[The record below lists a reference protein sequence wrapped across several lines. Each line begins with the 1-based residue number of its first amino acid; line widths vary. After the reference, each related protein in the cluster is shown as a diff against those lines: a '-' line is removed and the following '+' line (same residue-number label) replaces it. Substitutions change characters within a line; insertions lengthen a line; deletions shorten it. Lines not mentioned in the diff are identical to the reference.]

1 MNNTVKITLGF
12 LGGVAIIAASM
23 FGIPAYNV
31 WQQKMEGK
39 SQLAKAEQ
47 NRQILVQEAMAK
59 KEAAV
64 LDAEAEYIR
73 AEGMAKAI
81 EVENGKLTDRYI
93 QYLWVRNQTDLN
105 NKTIIYIPTEAN
117 LPVLEAN
124 RLNN

>member
-1 MNNTVKITLGF
+1 MSSVTKIIIGALT
-12 LGGVAIIAASM
+12 GVALIACAM

-31 WQQKMEGK
+31 WQQEMEGK
-39 SQLAKAEQ
+39 AELAKAEQ
-47 NRQILVQEAMAK
+47 NRQILIQEANAK

-64 LDAEAEYIR
+64 LDAEAEFIR
-73 AEGMAKAI
+73 ARGMAKSI

-117 LPVLEAN
+117 LPILEAN
-124 RLNN
+124 RNN